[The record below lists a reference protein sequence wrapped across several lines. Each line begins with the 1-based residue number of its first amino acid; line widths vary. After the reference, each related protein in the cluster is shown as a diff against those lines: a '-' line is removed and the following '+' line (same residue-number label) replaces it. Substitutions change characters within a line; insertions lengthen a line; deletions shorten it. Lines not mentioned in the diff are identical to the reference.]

1 MNGPASAAPSYPPG
15 FLSNYVL
22 DSSTDRDYKTTQERR
37 TNMGAQPV
45 PVYPLS
51 HGDAIEYKAYAR
63 TFGSGGPAVLS
74 LIATCSY
81 PTGGFT
87 IFFGEGPGPDQF
99 ELLENVPG
107 IVNELVTYYMA
118 SWTSGQP
125 LVRPPTQVKIKDAW
139 GEHRVEVKP
148 WR

>member
-1 MNGPASAAPSYPPG
+1 
-15 FLSNYVL
+15 
-22 DSSTDRDYKTTQERR
+22 
-37 TNMGAQPV
+37 MGAQPV

-51 HGDAIEYKAYAR
+51 RGEAIEYKAYAR

-81 PTGGFT
+81 PTGERE
-87 IFFGEGPGPDQF
+87 IFFQEGSGPNQF

-118 SWTSGQP
+118 SWTSGQR
-125 LVRPPTQVKIKDAW
+125 LVNPPTQVKIKDAW
-139 GEHRVEVKP
+139 GEHRMAVQP
-148 WR
+148 WD